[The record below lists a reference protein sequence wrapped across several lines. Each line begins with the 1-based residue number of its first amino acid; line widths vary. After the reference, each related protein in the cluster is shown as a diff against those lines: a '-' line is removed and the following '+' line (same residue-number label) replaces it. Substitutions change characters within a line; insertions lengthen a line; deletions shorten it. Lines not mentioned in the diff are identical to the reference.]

1 MFILKFCHI
10 VTVSLCIGSSYLNGS
25 VGNRLHVTES
35 PDRVDVSTEMV
46 TQRERDERCIQM
58 TCQVVAE

>member
-10 VTVSLCIGSSYLNGS
+10 VTVSLCIESSYLNGS
-25 VGNRLHVTES
+25 IGNRLHATKP

-46 TQRERDERCIQM
+46 AQRERDERCIQM